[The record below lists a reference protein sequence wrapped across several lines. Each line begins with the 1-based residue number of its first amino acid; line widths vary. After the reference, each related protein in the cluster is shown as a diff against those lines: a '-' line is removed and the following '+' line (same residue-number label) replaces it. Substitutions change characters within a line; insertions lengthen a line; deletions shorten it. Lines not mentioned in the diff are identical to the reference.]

1 MLFDRPRVSV
11 SSLCMC
17 YNFAILC
24 AFENRVCESTGGGGG
39 GRELLL
45 TCASNDGFP
54 I

>member
-24 AFENRVCESTGGGGG
+24 AFENRVCESTGGEGG